1 MLNYSVL
8 IPPAVS
14 SRAQA
19 FTSKVH
25 IVLFSDF
32 TFVIDIIR
40 THTYEMNKVTSY
52 IWVDCI
58 ISKNLAKTESNS
70 VFKTTGYSLV
80 ILHQS
85 VNKLFNL
92 IPLYCTVKIKMYF
105 MCS

>member
-32 TFVIDIIR
+32 TFVIDMIKI
-40 THTYEMNKVTSY
+40 HTYEINKAISY
-52 IWVDCI
+52 IWLDCI
-58 ISKNLAKTESNS
+58 ISKHLAKTENDRLI
-70 VFKTTGYSLV
+70 KTTIHSLV
-80 ILHQS
+80 IPPNCQLGM
-85 VNKLFNL
+85 LFNL
-92 IPLYCTVKIKMYF
+92 IPLCCTKNI
-105 MCS
+105 